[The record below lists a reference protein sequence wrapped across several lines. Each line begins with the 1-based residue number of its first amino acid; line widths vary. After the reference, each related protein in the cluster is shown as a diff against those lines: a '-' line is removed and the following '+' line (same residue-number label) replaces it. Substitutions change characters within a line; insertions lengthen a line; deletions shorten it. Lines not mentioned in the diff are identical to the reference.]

1 MAVKIKYISMNIEP
15 NGNTP
20 AAGMTKLGSAYHG
33 ASGIGRGIL
42 LTRQGGSYLPLQCL
56 PKMVPATD
64 KGIATNNQMAITTPR
79 SYLPLHAPGAVSKTV
94 FFEAICYGRK
104 RCFSY
109 LFLEK
114 LTKIKLVIS
123 KLSCSG

>member
-64 KGIATNNQMAITTPR
+64 KGIATNNQMAIILKMTDIGITLIVPYPIATQLR
-79 SYLPLHAPGAVSKTV
+79 TNDIATIKAGNNIIVQIIV
-94 FFEAICYGRK
+94 FCQCEL
-104 RCFSY
+104 FSAR
-109 LFLEK
+109 
-114 LTKIKLVIS
+114 VV
-123 KLSCSG
+123 

>member
-1 MAVKIKYISMNIEP
+1 MAVNIKYISMNIEP

-64 KGIATNNQMAITTPR
+64 NGMATNNQMAIILKITDTGMTLIVPYPMATQLSTNDITTIKVGNKR
-79 SYLPLHAPGAVSKTV
+79 IVQIIV
-94 FFEAICYGRK
+94 FGQWEL
-104 RCFSY
+104 FSAR
-109 LFLEK
+109 
-114 LTKIKLVIS
+114 VV
-123 KLSCSG
+123 